1 MALKEKAIAHRR
13 ARHPG
18 RALPAARHTAGLP
31 QPALTTGIRHAL
43 CRTRSAVT
51 SATMLPPGRVRHNRG
66 LDIRHLGGLHLT
78 GVVQVG
84 GPPRALRWRALQARR
99 MSARRWRGRRDLS
112 WPLAGDDVV
121 VAHRVV
127 AGGELEHP
135 VENEPA
141 ASRAA
146 AVEAEH

>member
-1 MALKEKAIAHRR
+1 MKS
-13 ARHPG
+13 
-18 RALPAARHTAGLP
+18 
-31 QPALTTGIRHAL
+31 
-43 CRTRSAVT
+43 RTSPTPSGVIN
-51 SATMLPPGRVRHNRG
+51 RV
-66 LDIRHLGGLHLT
+66 GGLHLT

-135 VENEPA
+135 VEKEPP

-146 AVEAEH
+146 AGGTGHQLLP

>member
-1 MALKEKAIAHRR
+1 M
-13 ARHPG
+13 G
-18 RALPAARHTAGLP
+18 SG
-31 QPALTTGIRHAL
+31 
-43 CRTRSAVT
+43 RSAI
-51 SATMLPPGRVRHNRG
+51 RDHRKVRYVQLN
-66 LDIRHLGGLHLT
+66 ITILGGLHLT

-146 AVEAEH
+146 AVEAEHELVQVA

>member
-1 MALKEKAIAHRR
+1 MKS
-13 ARHPG
+13 
-18 RALPAARHTAGLP
+18 
-31 QPALTTGIRHAL
+31 
-43 CRTRSAVT
+43 RTSPTPSGVIN
-51 SATMLPPGRVRHNRG
+51 RV
-66 LDIRHLGGLHLT
+66 GGLHLT

-112 WPLAGDDVV
+112 WPPAGADVV
-121 VAHRVV
+121 GAHRVV
-127 AGGELEHP
+127 AGGGLEHP

-146 AVEAEH
+146 AGEDEHKNAQEAFHRR